1 MWCFLQGGGQNCSYV
16 SVYTCDVV
24 MARYRLLFEFPASGG
39 VVPSADLAAVN
50 YHHFTD
56 DVGLLMLHMLLFCF
70 LVYFIVDAFT
80 VVRRTAFYQSRVLI
94 ASQLAVSG
102 VGVRLKVG
110 GKY

>member
-1 MWCFLQGGGQNCSYV
+1 
-16 SVYTCDVV
+16 

-80 VVRRTAFYQSRVLI
+80 VVRRTALYQSRVLI